1 MSGIVV
7 HNELVTDPK
16 PLQKLCPFGAIVANE
31 QGLAITESC
40 RMCLLCVKKGP
51 KGVFEHVKDA
61 EAAPKIDKSAYRG
74 IMVCAEWHEGHVHP
88 VSLELIGKARQ
99 LAAKVGHP
107 VYACMMGHSV
117 HEAGQTLVE
126 YGVDTVC
133 LYDDERL
140 RDFRIEPYAA
150 ALEDAIATLKPTV
163 VLVGGTP
170 LGRSLAPRV
179 AARLGTG
186 LTADCTSLD
195 IQPSTDLDQI
205 RPAFGGNIMAHIR
218 TVNHRPQFATVRY
231 KIFDSPPKVAVPT
244 GTIVQRTLDEACLA
258 SAIEVL
264 HTKAKGA
271 GSYIEEAEVIVAVGK
286 GIQKSS
292 NLALFEQ
299 LADLLGGQV
308 ACSRPLVEQ
317 GWVESR
323 RQIGL
328 SGRTVR
334 PKLIITCGI
343 SGSVQFAAGMKGSQ
357 KIVAINTDPHAPI
370 FKTAHVGIVG
380 DVFEI
385 VPRLIE
391 LIKADKNPLIAS
403 IKETI

>member
-1 MSGIVV
+1 MNHIHV
-7 HNELVTDPK
+7 HNNLVTDAK
-16 PLQKLCPFGAIVANE
+16 VLESLCPFGAIVAHDNE
-31 QGLAITESC
+31 ITITESC

-51 KGVFEHVKDA
+51 KGIFEHMKDA
-61 EAAPKIDKSAYRG
+61 DIGIKVDTSAYCG
-74 IMVCAEWHEGHVHP
+74 IMVCAEWHEGHIHP
-88 VSLELIGKARQ
+88 VSLELVGKALR
-99 LAAKVGHP
+99 LAAKVAHP
-107 VYACMMGHSV
+107 VYACLIGCQLDTAAQV
-117 HEAGQTLVE
+117 LVD
-126 YGVDTVC
+126 YGVDRIL

-140 RDFRIEPYAA
+140 RHFRIEPYAS
-150 ALEDAIATLKPTV
+150 ALEDAVSAAKPSV

-179 AARLGTG
+179 AARLHTG

-195 IQPSTDLDQI
+195 IQENTDLDQI

-218 TVNHRPQFATVRY
+218 TVNNRPQFATVRY
-231 KIFDSPPKVAVPT
+231 KIFDMPARVADPK
-244 GTIVQRTLDEACLA
+244 GIIEKRTLSTERLA
-258 SAIEVL
+258 SAIEVVE
-264 HTKAKGA
+264 TKAKGV
-271 GSYIEEAEVIVAVGK
+271 GTYIEEAEIVIAVGK
-286 GIQKSS
+286 GIQKSA
-292 NLALFEQ
+292 NIALFEE
-299 LADLLGGQV
+299 LAQLLGAQI

-357 KIVAINTDPHAPI
+357 KIIAINTDANAAI
-370 FKTAHVGIVG
+370 FKIAHIGIVA

-385 VPRLIE
+385 VPKLIE
-391 LIKADKNPLIAS
+391 MIKTDKNALF
-403 IKETI
+403 KE